1 MNMGAPKGTQAP
13 VAGLAAL
20 AQPATAPK
28 GKSPENMGQI
38 MALARKMSDAQLA
51 DVLNGKSLDVPQ
63 FAAMTEAMGRKQ
75 LRTAVQGQQAMAQA
89 KQPSLRERML
99 AEANAGQMQQMP
111 AVDTMGNVTGYAEG
125 GSIDMNESANAA
137 GGLAE
142 LPAPN
147 MEGLTLAGG
156 GIIAFEDGGE
166 VQHFQNKGKVEGEP
180 EFGTDEYNEKYGAP
194 GSMKRMF
201 KGVKD
206 YYASPSSMEG
216 VGRNITNTANAIA
229 PVSFGAGVTG
239 GQFIPKTG
247 GIITNIADIGRK
259 IFGTTGAANMVLGN
273 DSQALPVPEGN
284 AEPAP
289 SADKKAAGPAAGPA
303 GGGGGGGGGGG
314 SADKTGGLGDLAS
327 YEDLL
332 KKRSTDYL
340 SKFEG
345 MGDKKRQGLKDL
357 QSQLQGQLALQASSA
372 LLKNRNLASAGADF
386 GERASATVGAGRAEK
401 RALED
406 TADQYDFNI
415 AKAREAAEKGD
426 MQLALQ
432 YQQLASQSKY
442 QTGMIDMYK
451 QRNAIMGE
459 AGNLGKVQTGLLQA
473 DKQALAEAKQRFPVV
488 TKSNQA
494 AYDQFLRK
502 RAMEIKM
509 GNPLTKQYANLG
521 AGDLGNSGFNVVQS
535 LPKGASVVDLES

>member
-20 AQPATAPK
+20 AQPAIAPK
-28 GKSPENMGQI
+28 GKSPENMGEI

-99 AEANAGQMQQMP
+99 AEANAGQMQQSMP
-111 AVDTMGNVTGYAEG
+111 QMPQQPVMAAEG
-125 GSIDMNESANAA
+125 GLMYAD
-137 GGLAE
+137 GGIAD

-147 MEGLTLAGG
+147 MESMDMASG
-156 GIIAFEDGGE
+156 GIVAFDDGGE

-180 EFGTDEYNEKYGAP
+180 EFGTPEYDEKYGAA

-206 YYASPSSMEG
+206 YYASPSSIEG
-216 VGRNITNTANAIA
+216 VGRNITNTANAFA
-229 PVSFGAGVTG
+229 PVSAGAGIVG

-247 GIITNIADIGRK
+247 NIITNMADIGRK
-259 IFGTTGAANMVLGN
+259 ILGTSGAANVVLGGN
-273 DSQALPVPEGN
+273 ERQPLPVPEGN
-284 AEPAP
+284 AEPTP
-289 SADKKAAGPAAGPA
+289 SADKKAGPAAGPVTGPA
-303 GGGGGGGGGGG
+303 GGGN
-314 SADKTGGLGDLAS
+314 ADKTGGLGDLAS

-345 MGDKKRQGLKDL
+345 MGDKKRQGLKELKD
-357 QSQLQGQLALQASSA
+357 QLQGQLALQASSA
-372 LLKNRNLASAGADF
+372 LLGNRNLATAGAQF
-386 GERASATVGAGRAEK
+386 GQQAASAVGAGRAEK

-432 YQQLASQSKY
+432 YQQLANQNKY
-442 QTGMIDMYK
+442 QTGMLDVYK
-451 QRNAIMGE
+451 QRNSIMGE

>member
-1 MNMGAPKGTQAP
+1 MTPSMNMGAPKGTQAP

-20 AQPATAPK
+20 AQPAVAPK
-28 GKSPENMGQI
+28 GKSPENMGEI

-99 AEANAGQMQQMP
+99 AEANAGQMQQGVPQMSQQP
-111 AVDTMGNVTGYAEG
+111 VMAAEG
-125 GSIDMNESANAA
+125 GLMYAD
-137 GGLAE
+137 GGIAD

-147 MEGLTLAGG
+147 MESMDMASG
-156 GIIAFEDGGE
+156 GIVAFDDGGE

-180 EFGTDEYNEKYGAP
+180 EFGTPEYDEKYGAP
-194 GSMKRMF
+194 GSLKR
-201 KGVKD
+201 KWQGVKD
-206 YYASPSSMEG
+206 YYASPSSIEG
-216 VGRNITNTANAIA
+216 VGRNITNTANAFA
-229 PVSFGAGVTG
+229 PVSAGAGIVG

-247 GIITNIADIGRK
+247 NIITNMADIGRK
-259 IFGTTGAANMVLGN
+259 ILGTSGAANVVLGGN
-273 DSQALPVPEGN
+273 ERQPLPVPEGN
-284 AEPAP
+284 AEPTP
-289 SADKKAAGPAAGPA
+289 SADKKAGPAAGPVTGPA
-303 GGGGGGGGGGG
+303 GGGN
-314 SADKTGGLGDLAS
+314 ADKTGGLGDLAS

-386 GERASATVGAGRAEK
+386 GERAASTVGAGRAEK

-432 YQQLASQSKY
+432 YQQLANQNKY
-442 QTGMIDMYK
+442 QTGMLDVYK

-502 RAMEIKM
+502 RALEIKM